1 MLSTFVLRALLPFAL
16 LFALLRTMC
25 LCPVCAALR
34 TLLPSMLP
42 TQVSNNL
49 DLFTTWVP
57 KVLAVTLPLP
67 LYLLH
72 NEYRGE
78 VASWHI

>member
-16 LFALLRTMC
+16 LFALLRTLC

-42 TQVSNNL
+42 TQG
-49 DLFTTWVP
+49 TTI
-57 KVLAVTLPLP
+57 TI
-67 LYLLH
+67 LL
-72 NEYRGE
+72 GQ
-78 VASWHI
+78 